1 MLLLR
6 IIWLF
11 KILLKFGIRLSWIH
25 VVSKS
30 YFKKMLMVLQKG
42 FHSIWSCYTSQ
53 PLEYRREY
61 VIRSAKT
68 VIYQNFLNIFC
79 RTAFLW
85 WVSKGS
91 ILSSWHFGLGI
102 CFNTRLIIRWFDQKW
117 RLITL
122 KPTRTK
128 FEINV
133 HYGFE
138 KLYEVSFAISRVVFF
153 SSLNLQILQIWVYS

>member
-1 MLLLR
+1 
-6 IIWLF
+6 
-11 KILLKFGIRLSWIH
+11 
-25 VVSKS
+25 
-30 YFKKMLMVLQKG
+30 MVLQKG

-85 WVSKGS
+85 WVSKRS

-122 KPTRTK
+122 KPTNKTFPENWVSKQSFSVLILTMAQIFFFRDKTFLLFK
-128 FEINV
+128 IGTETFSICLNMNFV
-133 HYGFE
+133 KPHKVSIQSDNQE
-138 KLYEVSFAISRVVFF
+138 KKCK
-153 SSLNLQILQIWVYS
+153 